1 MGEESWLKWL
11 DGISKQRAVVVL
23 AKSLAPELIKDAVSE
38 RRNALIY
45 AAVKI
50 IARLSLVCERLQDG
64 LRIV

>member
-38 RRNALIY
+38 RRRIY

-64 LRIV
+64 LCIV